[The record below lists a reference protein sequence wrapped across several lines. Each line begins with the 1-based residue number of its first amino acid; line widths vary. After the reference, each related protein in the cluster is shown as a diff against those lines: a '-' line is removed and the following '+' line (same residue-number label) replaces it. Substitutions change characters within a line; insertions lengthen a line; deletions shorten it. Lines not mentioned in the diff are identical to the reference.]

1 LYGSGGILVE
11 LLNDVA
17 RINPLTDTD
26 VREMVNEVKGT
37 ALLRGYRGTPPS
49 DEAALSEI
57 ILRVSALLEIC
68 PQIQEMEAN
77 PVKILESG
85 AIVVDAR
92 VRVDRLVEPPP
103 TRRIAY

>member
-1 LYGSGGILVE
+1 

-17 RINPLTDTD
+17 FRISPLTGVDAT
-26 VREMVNEVKGT
+26 EMMNEVRGT
-37 ALLRGYRGTPPS
+37 TLLRGYRGSTPA
-49 DEAALSEI
+49 DENALADI

-68 PQIQEMEAN
+68 PQIHEMDAN
-77 PVKILESG
+77 PVKVLEHG

-92 VRVDRLVEPPP
+92 VRVARLVEPPA

>member
-1 LYGSGGILVE
+1 MLADRGLLAFDWSSGM
-11 LLNDVA
+11 A
-17 RINPLTDTD
+17 RP
-26 VREMVNEVKGT
+26 
-37 ALLRGYRGTPPS
+37 A

-57 ILRVSALLEIC
+57 ILRVSGLLEIC
-68 PQIQEMEAN
+68 PQIQEMDAN
-77 PVKILESG
+77 PVKVLEKE